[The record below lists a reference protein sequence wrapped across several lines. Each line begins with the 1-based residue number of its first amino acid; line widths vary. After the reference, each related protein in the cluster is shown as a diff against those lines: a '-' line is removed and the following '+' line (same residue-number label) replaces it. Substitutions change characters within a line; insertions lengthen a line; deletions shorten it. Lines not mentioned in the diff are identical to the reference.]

1 MAEALD
7 TLELVAAPSGDD
19 GAKLSITDLP
29 KELLVSVFI
38 AVEDD
43 DWVRDTVPLVCKEW
57 AELYRSKDAS
67 PLHETLEV
75 DFEKEVENTV
85 AREGGPR
92 RGLRPITRAAVQEW
106 ALSRRVHASRVISW
120 AERRAGSVRELHL
133 GGGFSRAFE
142 DFGSEDLGTLVAVVG
157 SSLTKLWIGSGLEE
171 LCQKP
176 LWESLRKSVVP
187 ARRLRSFIVESIPG
201 EVFEADVEP
210 LGQLAGSLEELG
222 LFTAPRE
229 GSDTGLGLPR
239 FPESFCALTEL
250 RCLEMFGH
258 DRMTAIPAQISSLK
272 KLETVNLG
280 RCDISSL
287 PKELGE
293 LTGLTKL
300 DLTLNENLGNAPQDE
315 ASPAEPRKMK
325 SLRHLRLGRCGLRTV
340 PAFVGGLQSLE
351 VLALFFNDV
360 QIDATLDILIKGCPR
375 LRSVIL
381 GKRSGAASWTLKSRE
396 HLKAFKEKLL
406 AKDPNAV
413 VEYEA
418 FSSHF
423 SFFLVFFCFARSVL
437 RERAQGGREGEFL
450 RRAFGVQKRES
461 VEEREGVQKREK
473 IFFNFSHSPRA
484 TRPLCEIE
492 AAIFL
497 CRQNY
502 KTERCWGAG
511 GGGDQGQSKRENAEK
526 QQQKKNHFHRIV
538 SGTSAHPSAGACLS

>member
-1 MAEALD
+1 M
-7 TLELVAAPSGDD
+7 
-19 GAKLSITDLP
+19 
-29 KELLVSVFI
+29 
-38 AVEDD
+38 
-43 DWVRDTVPLVCKEW
+43 
-57 AELYRSKDAS
+57 
-67 PLHETLEV
+67 
-75 DFEKEVENTV
+75 
-85 AREGGPR
+85 
-92 RGLRPITRAAVQEW
+92 QEW

-315 ASPAEPRKMK
+315 AFPAEPRKMK

-340 PAFVGGLQSLE
+340 PSFVGGLQSLE
-351 VLALFFNDV
+351 VLNLAEHVDLQV
-360 QIDATLDILIKGCPR
+360 DATFELLIEGCPR
-375 LRSVIL
+375 LRELIL
-381 GKRSGAASWTLKSRE
+381 PKGTSTQPWTPESRA
-396 HLKAFKEKLL
+396 HLKARLHSEARGNPKRQCPSSES
-406 AKDPNAV
+406 
-413 VEYEA
+413 EA
-418 FSSHF
+418 FSILSPPRVF
-423 SFFLVFFCFARSVL
+423 CFFLAQSFESAR
-437 RERAQGGREGEFL
+437 REGL
-450 RRAFGVQKRES
+450 C
-461 VEEREGVQKREK
+461 
-473 IFFNFSHSPRA
+473 FF
-484 TRPLCEIE
+484 
-492 AAIFL
+492 
-497 CRQNY
+497 
-502 KTERCWGAG
+502 
-511 GGGDQGQSKRENAEK
+511 
-526 QQQKKNHFHRIV
+526 V
-538 SGTSAHPSAGACLS
+538 SLE